1 MNRYHLKAMARQ
13 WLRVGGHWLQGQVR
27 GGAAER
33 AEETKH
39 VRLVLRREYVLER
52 LDALKKVKWSI
63 GESLRIPVLQ
73 VISKVDAGVGE
84 EAH

>member
-1 MNRYHLKAMARQ
+1 MARQ

-33 AEETKH
+33 PEEDGH
-39 VRLVLRREYVLER
+39 VRLVLRRGLRREYVLER